1 MAQKGDWNGVQQP
14 VEETRQEYD
23 ETTLIRDR
31 KQYIRRS
38 IRAVRQ
44 GLSEAERLA
53 HSHRIWERVAGLSC
67 YQHTRVLL
75 GYMAFDHEVLTDGLI
90 RQAIASGKQIVLPMV
105 QADRQR
111 LALYAIE
118 DLARDVVPGYCGILE
133 PRPLCTQAV
142 APEALDL
149 ALVPGVAFDM
159 RGGRLGFGAGFYDR
173 FLGGLPRHL
182 PTVGMAFDFQVIPRL
197 PFQPHDVVLDAI
209 VTDSRVIWGTT
220 LAAGSEAVAARFSNV
235 AGEGGRCEQPWT
247 ESIF

>member
-1 MAQKGDWNGVQQP
+1 MD
-14 VEETRQEYD
+14 ETRRED
-23 ETTLIRDR
+23 GATTSIRER
-31 KQYIRRS
+31 KRQLRRS
-38 IRAVRQ
+38 ILAVRR

-53 HSHRIWERVAGLSC
+53 RSRRVWERVAALAC
-67 YQHTRVLL
+67 YQQARVVLA
-75 GYMAFDHEVLTDGLI
+75 YMAFDHEVLTDGLM

-111 LALYAIE
+111 LALYAIA
-118 DLARDVVPGYCGILE
+118 DLERDVAPGYRGILE
-133 PRPLCTQAV
+133 PQPLRTQAV

-159 RGGRLGFGAGFYDR
+159 RGGRLGFGAGFYDQL
-173 FLGGLPRHL
+173 LGRLPRHI

-209 VTDSRVIWGTT
+209 VTDRRVIWGTT
-220 LAAGSEAVAARFSNV
+220 PAAGDEAVAARLSNV